1 MPNMYEEYLTH
12 YKTYIAKFG
21 PKVAI
26 FLMVG
31 IFYEMYDERDPE
43 TGQTKTTLSE
53 LVDLLGLKVSIKKGE
68 GPSGSRYDGLVAG
81 IPDYTVH
88 KWSARLTQLGWTV
101 VLIEQIKNPAGKVID
116 RKVQRILTPGS
127 HVEAITEYGSSTGD
141 LYLTFV
147 TITSDGLNR
156 PPLLATAAIDL
167 TTGYLHVFET
177 VAQGTEDAWTC
188 DSLVQFMEL
197 YPPKEVLWSCQGTQ
211 TLAEQLTESKL
222 KSILGCR
229 SDTTFHQR
237 NHLGSGAWLNPTFR
251 EEYLRTRCGL
261 KTLLPTN
268 VALYMRE
275 GSQTETALISLLNAL
290 EELWP
295 SMKLGSLIVFPWIP
309 GQQMRLGENAL
320 VQLHMIV
327 QADARQDVLSLFDKC
342 ATPMGRR
349 GLRDRLLK
357 PSADATTIKCLL
369 DAVDAWYLK
378 DADYR
383 EVIQRRMRSIVDMDR
398 MYRRIQQGQTT
409 AIDLIGLDNSLKA
422 LDYIAEKEGA
432 AAIQATIGYLRSEV
446 FKIFD
451 VTKAYQGSDDL
462 SLFVGGVVPETDAV
476 EVQIQAQIRAINEWL
491 EAMRRLVGVAITTDT
506 FKLDYREKTL
516 VVKAPRAIVQT
527 LKISGKL
534 GSDTTAVV
542 NKTGSYLESAALD
555 QIYATVLRLRE
566 SLNKRQAIALVEKG
580 YALAGLLFQQ
590 WHAVTDWIK
599 QADVNLTLAKVARDL
614 GYVKPTIV
622 DSDLTASVAIEGLRH
637 PLLEAQDRRVPY
649 VQHSVSLGL
658 NGVRGSGE
666 GQGWLLY
673 GLNASGK
680 STMMRSVGLA
690 VLLAQGGS
698 FVPASKMTLAP
709 FQSLHTRIINTDNL
723 WMGLSSFAVE
733 MSEMREI
740 FRDAGP
746 RSLVLGDELC
756 SGTETTSA
764 TALVAAGIKGL
775 LNRGARFLFATHL
788 HGLTGVQEVMEHS
801 SLKVWHLH
809 VEYDPIKDKL
819 VYHRLL
825 KPGPGS
831 SLYGLEVA
839 KAMRIPADILE
850 DAIRFRKQLA
860 GEAELSESVGSA
872 WNTSVI
878 RRTCQKCG
886 KSEVGNLETHH
897 IRERHTANSAGR
909 LGDGSSVHALA
920 NLAVLCDGCHDAV
933 HRGETTVK
941 PLIQTSDGPEESV
954 ESPKA
959 VESPK
964 PVESPEASLI
974 PSHVLTFKQSK
985 WSEEELTT
993 IRSVCREMKHLK
1005 NTILSEYL
1013 LNTHN
1018 ITISAPSLKKFR

>member
-1 MPNMYEEYLTH
+1 MPNMYEEYLSH
-12 YKTYIAKFG
+12 YKTYTTKFG

-68 GPSGSRYDGLVAG
+68 GPSGSKYDGLVAG

-101 VLIEQIKNPAGKVID
+101 VLIEQVKNAAGKVID

-177 VAQGTEDAWTC
+177 PAQGTEDAWTC

-268 VALYMRE
+268 VALYMQE

-357 PSADATTIKCLL
+357 PSADAATIKCLL
-369 DAVDAWYLK
+369 DAVDSWYLK

-422 LDYIAEKEGA
+422 LDYIAEKEGVA
-432 AAIQATIGYLRSEV
+432 SIQATIGYLRSEV

-462 SLFVGGVVPETDAV
+462 SLFVAGVVPETDAV
-476 EVQIQAQIRAINEWL
+476 EVQIQAQMRAINEWL
-491 EAMRRLVGVAITTDT
+491 EAMGRLVGGSIAADT

-516 VVKAPRAIVQT
+516 VVKAPKAVVQT

-555 QIYATVLRLRE
+555 RIYATVLRLRE
-566 SLNKRQAIALVEKG
+566 SLNKHQAIALVEKG

-614 GYVKPTIV
+614 GYVKPKIV
-622 DSDLTASVAIEGLRH
+622 DSDLSTSVASVAIEGLRH

-649 VQHSVSLGL
+649 VQHSVSLGT
-658 NGVRGSGE
+658 GE

-709 FQSLHTRIINTDNL
+709 FQSLHTRIVNTDNL

-809 VEYDPIKDKL
+809 VEYDMAKDKL
-819 VYHRLL
+819 VYHRVL

-850 DAIRFRKQLA
+850 DAIRFRKRLA

-872 WNTSVI
+872 WNGSVI

-954 ESPKA
+954 ES
-959 VESPK
+959 
-964 PVESPEASLI
+964 VESPEASLI
-974 PSHVLTFKQSK
+974 PSQALTFKQSK